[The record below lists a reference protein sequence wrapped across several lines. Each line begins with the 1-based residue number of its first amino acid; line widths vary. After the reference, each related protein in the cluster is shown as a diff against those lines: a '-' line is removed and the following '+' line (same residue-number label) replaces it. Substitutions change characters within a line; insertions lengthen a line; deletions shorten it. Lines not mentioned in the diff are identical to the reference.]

1 MSDEYT
7 ILATLSANLKAKK
20 VLHTV
25 VRGRAVQLREL
36 IAEDVT
42 RADALACVSILKNA
56 QLIKETQA
64 PIDDLKTYFVTA
76 TGLEMDQRVKI

>member
-1 MSDEYT
+1 MTDEYA

-25 VRGRAVQLREL
+25 VRSKAVQLREL

-42 RADALACVSILKNA
+42 RDDALACVSILKDA
-56 QLIKETQA
+56 HLIKETQA

-76 TGLEMDQRVKI
+76 SGLDMDQRVKM